1 MQALTREEVVQR
13 RKYFLTRAQKTTVVS
28 KGAKRTGGT
37 RICAICQTPLS
48 RVILTTGG
56 TQSIR
61 EHYHCKMSDMLT
73 VNICKDS
80 KICQKV
86 HELRRRE
93 EEHNASQQPER

>member
-13 RKYFLTRAQKTTVVS
+13 RRYFLRHSQKTTVVS
-28 KGAKRTGGT
+28 KGAKRVGGT

-48 RVILTTGG
+48 RVILTTGA
-56 TQSIR
+56 TQATR
-61 EHYHCKMSDMLT
+61 EHYHCRISDMLT

-86 HELRRRE
+86 HEQRRGDDTD
-93 EEHNASQQPER
+93 ASQ